1 MKKRKQ
7 KQINRILAAKRTENN
22 AQKCGQVELK
32 NLQGQVWD
40 LAVQSQQTVS
50 LAKTQSETI
59 KLLNRFFLKEIKR
72 LENRLTTDLIGEG
85 LIGLVSG
92 MIGGVIGVFMW
103 VLWIL

>member
-7 KQINRILAAKRTENN
+7 KQIQRILAAKRTEKD
-22 AQKCGQVELK
+22 AQKCGQIELK

-59 KLLNRFFLKEIKR
+59 KLLNRFFLKEINR
-72 LENRLTTDLIGEG
+72 LEKHITADRIGDTLLNLLG
-85 LIGLVSG
+85 G
-92 MIGGVIGVFMW
+92 MLGGAFAVFMW
-103 VLWIL
+103 ILWIL

>member
-7 KQINRILAAKRTENN
+7 KQIHRILAAKRTEEQ
-22 AQKCGQVELK
+22 AKKCGQIELK

-59 KLLNRFFLKEIKR
+59 KLLNRFFLKEINR
-72 LENRLTTDLIGEG
+72 LEKHITTDRIGDT
-85 LIGLVSG
+85 LLSLFVG
-92 MIGGVIGVFMW
+92 MLGGVFAVFMW
-103 VLWIL
+103 ILWIL